1 MIKITRLIITIVAPA
16 GLDTIK
22 LKTIPIKKQI
32 IEVKIAH
39 KVTDL

>member
-32 IEVKIAH
+32 IETKTAQT
-39 KVTDL
+39 VTPL